1 MEAKIANK
9 SCANQSQRHE
19 LLQQRKPKQHLSA
32 CHQFVGGPT
41 KETEKGGRGKRQES
55 LT

>member
-1 MEAKIANK
+1 MGAKIADE
-9 SCANQSQRHE
+9 SCANQSQCDE

-32 CHQFVGGPT
+32 CRQFVGGPT
-41 KETEKGGRGKRQES
+41 KETEKVGRGKRQES